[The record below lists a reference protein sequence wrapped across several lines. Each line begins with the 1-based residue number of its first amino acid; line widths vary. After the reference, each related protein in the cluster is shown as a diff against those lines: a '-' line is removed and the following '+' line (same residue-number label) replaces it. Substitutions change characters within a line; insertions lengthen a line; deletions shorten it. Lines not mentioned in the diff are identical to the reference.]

1 MKKTAMPQ
9 NPTPCPAQSELA
21 RLRAQIRLL
30 QAREAE
36 LLSRLAEDGAGGPT
50 AGQAPRPGWPLRR
63 LTQGQ
68 DARCPA

>member
-1 MKKTAMPQ
+1 MPHSPIPRTAHV
-9 NPTPCPAQSELA
+9 ELA
-21 RLRAQIRLL
+21 RLRAQMRLL

-36 LLSRLAEDGAGGPT
+36 LLALLAEDGTGGTT